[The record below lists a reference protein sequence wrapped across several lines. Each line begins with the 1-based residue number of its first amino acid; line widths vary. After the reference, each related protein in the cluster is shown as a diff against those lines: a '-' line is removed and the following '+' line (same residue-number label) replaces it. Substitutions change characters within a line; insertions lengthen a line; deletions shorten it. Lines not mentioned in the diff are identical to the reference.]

1 MTTANPAPTP
11 AEPYTLQCMEIIGGN
26 HVESNVLSSP
36 GLDIWLDSR
45 PFGGDVGGDI
55 HYFSMC
61 GSGRVTRLSLAD
73 VSGHGVHMDGVA
85 KRLRDLM
92 RKHINLLDQTR
103 FARAINREF
112 TEMADA
118 DYFATVLL
126 ITYFAPT
133 DHLIVCNAGHP
144 RPLWYSRRHE
154 RWMLLDQ
161 ETPDTGPSIRE
172 ARGTYALRPLANLPL
187 GIVEPTDYH
196 QFSVKLEKGDLVV
209 VYTDALIEA
218 KNRHDK
224 PLGEAGLLDLVSQ
237 LDPNEPHHMASRVL
251 ARVEAYRDGLAPD
264 DDQTLVVLHHNAS
277 DPPAMTLRQALKSI
291 SRMLGLRRV

>member
-1 MTTANPAPTP
+1 MTTAQPASATSEAHP
-11 AEPYTLQCMEIIGGN
+11 LQCMEIVGGN
-26 HVESNVLSSP
+26 HVEYNVLSSP

-45 PFGGDVGGDI
+45 PVEGNVGGDL

-73 VSGHGVHMDGVA
+73 VSGHGPGMDPVA
-85 KRLRDLM
+85 KRLRTLM
-92 RKHINLLDQTR
+92 RKYINLLDQTR

-144 RPLWYSRRHE
+144 RPFWYSRRCGQ
-154 RWMLLDQ
+154 WKLLDQ

-172 ARGTYALRPLANLPL
+172 ARGTYALRPVANLPL
-187 GIVEPTDYH
+187 GVVEPTDYH
-196 QFSVKLEKGDLVV
+196 QFSVKLDKGDIVL

-218 KNRHDK
+218 RNPDDQQ
-224 PLGEAGLLDLVSQ
+224 LGEAGLLELVAQ
-237 LDPNEPHHMASRVL
+237 VDPDDPQQIASEVL
-251 ARVEAYRDGLAPD
+251 ARVERYRGGRAPD
-264 DDQTLVVLHHNAS
+264 DDQTLIVLYHNAS
-277 DPPAMTLRQALKSI
+277 DPPAMTVRQALTSLAKMVGI
-291 SRMLGLRRV
+291 ARV